1 MELRESSVLHLAHP
15 WHGVEPTIDQ
25 DRHLVFVESTP
36 FDLMKYE
43 LDMELGLMK
52 VDQPWETSSLPPSAY
67 GFIPQTLCGP
77 RVAQLSSRLKGDKA
91 ALDVFVLSERP
102 IQHHAV
108 LREVRVI
115 GGIPFCDD
123 GFVDDKLVAVLAR
136 DSLVGHAEEISD
148 VPLLLIERITHF
160 LTNASLT
167 GSVEIGDAF
176 GKTRARALL
185 QAGLDDYSR
194 KFR

>member
-1 MELRESSVLHLAHP
+1 MEVRESSMLHLAHP

-25 DRHLVFVESTP
+25 DRHMVFVESTP

-43 LDMELGLMK
+43 LDLELGLMK

-91 ALDVFVLSERP
+91 ALDVFVLSEQP
-102 IQHHAV
+102 IQHHGV
-108 LREVRVI
+108 LCEVRVI
-115 GGIPFCDD
+115 GGIPVRDD

-148 VPLLLIERITHF
+148 VPLFLIERIIHF
-160 LTNASLT
+160 LTHANLT
-167 GSVEIGDAF
+167 RSVVVGDAF
-176 GKTRARALL
+176 GKKRAQALL

-194 KFR
+194 KYK